1 MPNFNTITRN
11 LSTDDRTF
19 ARRHPI
25 LTAIAAIPSLTFA
38 VMIAVMIGVGTAQAI
53 GSHQGPGQ
61 ITIQKTA
68 DQYHDCM
75 TFATAD
81 NFAPD
86 VCEPLSTNS
95 QSAILSCA
103 AEVAYAMPQVDCP
116 KR

>member
-1 MPNFNTITRN
+1 MNFPRITSN
-11 LSTDDRTF
+11 YNPTF
-19 ARRHPI
+19 ASRHPI
-25 LTAIAAIPSLTFA
+25 LTAIVAIPSLTLA
-38 VMIAVMIGVGTAQAI
+38 VIISVMMGVGAAQAM
-53 GSHQGPGQ
+53 GSNQGPGQ

-81 NFAPD
+81 HFAPD

-103 AEVAYAMPQVDCP
+103 SEVAYGMQQVDCP